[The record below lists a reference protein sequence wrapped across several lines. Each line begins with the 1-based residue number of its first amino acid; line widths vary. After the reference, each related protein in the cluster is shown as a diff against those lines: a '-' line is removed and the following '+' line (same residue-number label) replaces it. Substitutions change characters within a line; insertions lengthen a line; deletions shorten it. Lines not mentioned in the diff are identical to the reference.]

1 PTVVCRKRRRV
12 SHDRDPARRNHAEH
26 SNALH
31 HRRHRAATR
40 GRLPRPHRAG
50 ASRQRPHRRRR
61 ARDRRGGPAVTLVN
75 ALSGAVVAKPVPA
88 AAPGRDRTRSGRVV
102 LIVLSLIGLV
112 LVGSLVYPFANALL
126 FAAVLAGAFHPVV
139 DRLSARLGE
148 RRQVAAGLLTF
159 AVVLLLVLPAVLL
172 TITLG
177 KQVVEAVAYLRQ
189 TIEAGGVPALVRDLP
204 DPVRTLAERLLDRV
218 PGATE
223 KIEEIAGAH
232 TGQAAAAVTGMLVA
246 TSGIV
251 FQIAMM
257 VIAFFFLLVDG
268 RGLVA
273 WVADV
278 APLPNGQVVEILTD
292 FRNVSV
298 AVLVSSLAT
307 AGVQAAVA
315 FVGYLIAGV
324 GQPLFFALITFII
337 AFIPALGATSVVL
350 ALAGL
355 LFFTGHGHAAVF
367 LALWG

>member
-1 PTVVCRKRRRV
+1 
-12 SHDRDPARRNHAEH
+12 
-26 SNALH
+26 
-31 HRRHRAATR
+31 
-40 GRLPRPHRAG
+40 
-50 ASRQRPHRRRR
+50 
-61 ARDRRGGPAVTLVN
+61 
-75 ALSGAVVAKPVPA
+75 
-88 AAPGRDRTRSGRVV
+88 
-102 LIVLSLIGLV
+102 
-112 LVGSLVYPFANALL
+112 
-126 FAAVLAGAFHPVV
+126 
-139 DRLSARLGE
+139 
-148 RRQVAAGLLTF
+148 
-159 AVVLLLVLPAVLL
+159 
-172 TITLG
+172 
-177 KQVVEAVAYLRQ
+177 
-189 TIEAGGVPALVRDLP
+189 DLP

-355 LFFTGHGHAAVF
+355 LFVTGHGHAALF
-367 LALWG
+367 LALWGVVVVGFTEHLVTPLLMSGRLEIHGA